1 MILTKDD
8 LKAIGLIVDER
19 IKPLE
24 ERMDRL
30 EAKVDKLGEHVG
42 NLEVKVDRLDER
54 IGNLEVAVDKLDERV
69 GNLEIGM
76 KNVNRQLNRLNTSMK
91 AANVRIGKLE
101 TVTRDIKLSV
111 EERVIPSLFIIE
123 AIYLSTSRRY
133 NDETER
139 LPKAYADIEDLK
151 DVTKKHGKMIRIHDK
166 ALKDLR
172 VH

>member
-30 EAKVDKLGEHVG
+30 EAKVDKLGEH
-42 NLEVKVDRLDER
+42 
-54 IGNLEVAVDKLDERV
+54 V

-166 ALKDLR
+166 ALKNLR